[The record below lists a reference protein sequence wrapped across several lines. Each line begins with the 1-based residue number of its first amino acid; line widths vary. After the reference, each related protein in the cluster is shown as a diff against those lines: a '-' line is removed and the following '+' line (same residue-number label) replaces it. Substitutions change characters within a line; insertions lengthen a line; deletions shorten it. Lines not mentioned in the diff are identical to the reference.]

1 METLVVKDLDSAVD
15 MLIAYYSSDFEY
27 SKIKFSNELNLKI
40 KLQGSQW
47 DGKIDYNIAEFVIKL
62 QKEFLKIYNQQNG
75 TNYRYLTSS
84 IEDNNLKIKVTIE
97 KGSTNLN
104 IDLAGVLANMAPD
117 QVLSCALIIASTYGV
132 IRIAGIIKEY
142 LQSKKAIEKD
152 IVMKQLENDKEIQLE
167 KIRQQENE
175 STRNILG
182 SQIEKLYEVT
192 KNSMS
197 LLNNLVRPMEKEDS
211 ITINDNLNFK
221 APSAKKIFRKTPLN
235 LDDEDE
241 AKRFFVDDDYLVY
254 HIDRQH
260 DDCTIMLG
268 NKKRKISL
276 SFLTPPKR
284 TLFYSECSKKEE
296 DTALTAIKLQITVL
310 LKGGVFKGGFIQDVQ
325 ENKRENAMRYED
337 AVIKSINEQEQIDEQ
352 EEQEEQNALD
362 NMEDKE

>member
-104 IDLAGVLANMAPD
+104 IDLAGVLANMTPD

-221 APSAKKIFRKTPLN
+221 APSAKKNI
-235 LDDEDE
+235 
-241 AKRFFVDDDYLVY
+241 
-254 HIDRQH
+254 
-260 DDCTIMLG
+260 
-268 NKKRKISL
+268 
-276 SFLTPPKR
+276 
-284 TLFYSECSKKEE
+284 
-296 DTALTAIKLQITVL
+296 
-310 LKGGVFKGGFIQDVQ
+310 
-325 ENKRENAMRYED
+325 
-337 AVIKSINEQEQIDEQ
+337 
-352 EEQEEQNALD
+352 
-362 NMEDKE
+362 